1 MAGRSSF
8 TSTILMPNISLLS
21 ALLALA
27 AAFAAGLV
35 GGFAQLK
42 RIILAGDVM
51 SHIALPGLGL
61 AFLYGVNPL
70 IGGAATLFI
79 GVVLIWH
86 LEKKTGLTTDT
97 TIGVIFAASVA
108 LGALLTPEGDLIDAL
123 FGGFKNP
130 SPAEFAIGLLVTF
143 AVIAFIVAFRHRL
156 ILAFFSPELAAATRV
171 NVSRVNFFFLLA
183 FGATIMLGLQFL
195 GALLVGSLI
204 IIPAAI
210 ARQMTHRLE
219 LFMAISAGS
228 AVAAT
233 AAGLLISSHSTLPLG
248 PTIVAAASALFGLS
262 LLKKIR

>member
-1 MAGRSSF
+1 MGTWSLGF
-8 TSTILMPNISLLS
+8 TSMTFDFFSIVLS
-21 ALLALA
+21 LA

-61 AFLYGVNPL
+61 AFLYHLNPL
-70 IGGAATLFI
+70 VGGAATLAI
-79 GVVLIWH
+79 GILIIWRI
-86 LEKKTGLTTDT
+86 EQKTGLATDT

-108 LGALLTPEGDLIDAL
+108 IGALLTPEGDLIDAL
-123 FGGFKNP
+123 FGGLKNP
-130 SPAEFAIGLLVTF
+130 TSAEFAVGL
-143 AVIAFIVAFRHRL
+143 VICGAIAIALLLLKDRFIL
-156 ILAFFSPELAAATRV
+156 TFFSPELAEATGIS
-171 NVSRVNFFFLLA
+171 VSRANLFFLII
-183 FGATIMLGLQFL
+183 FGAALMVGLSFL
-195 GALLVGSLI
+195 GALLAGSLI

-228 AVAAT
+228 AVLAT
-233 AAGLLISSHSTLPLG
+233 ALGLFFSSHYALPLG

-262 LLKKIR
+262 LFKKVK